1 MEKQQLAEAA
11 VNKIEEIF
19 GEYPG
24 QRRAHTRG
32 SVYEGVF
39 SANGNASEFTTAPHF
54 RQSEVKALV
63 RFSHFSP
70 DPTWTD
76 IMSPVKGM
84 AVQFNLPEGQS
95 TNIVAVTSPVFFA
108 KTPEVFTEMLGIA
121 KSFKNGKPR
130 LRDLAKL
137 IKDYPESRS
146 AIRVFWK
153 MQAPASYSTGRYH
166 SIHAF
171 YFING
176 MGDRQAVKYQWEPED
191 GVESLSVKD
200 GAAMHRGEY
209 ERELEDRLTKGPV
222 SFNLNIVIGEQ
233 EDPTDDPTRDWPDE
247 RRKVTIGRLVI
258 TKKAPAETESTVFD
272 PTAVTEGIECSEDR
286 ILNFRHPAYVIS
298 HGRRMSETKNSESR

>member
-1 MEKQQLAEAA
+1 MEKQQLAEEA
-11 VNKIEEIF
+11 VDKIEEVF
-19 GEYPG
+19 GKYPG

-32 SVYEGVF
+32 SVYEGIF
-39 SANGNASEFTTAPHF
+39 SANGHASEFTTAPHL
-54 RQSEVKALV
+54 RQGEVNALV

-76 IMSPVKGM
+76 AMSPVKGM
-84 AVQFNLPEGQS
+84 AVQFELPDGEA

-108 KTPEVFTEMLGIA
+108 KTPEVFTKMLGIT

-171 YFING
+171 YFIDG
-176 MGDRQAVKYQWEPED
+176 IGGRQAVKYQWEPED

-200 GAAMHRGEY
+200 GAAMHKGEY
-209 ERELEDRLTKGPV
+209 ERELEDRLSKGPV
-222 SFNLNIVIGEQ
+222 SFNLNIILGEPG
-233 EDPTDDPTRDWPDE
+233 DPTDDPTRDWPEE
-247 RRKVTIGRLVI
+247 RRKVTVGRLEI
-258 TKKAPAETESTVFD
+258 TRKARGETESAVFD
-272 PTAVTEGIECSEDR
+272 PTAVTEGIECSEDE
-286 ILNFRHPAYVIS
+286 ILNFRRPAYSIS
-298 HGRRMSETKNSESR
+298 HGRRTEENENRKR